1 MQNQLPGF
9 YMVRTSVVMNKNVY
23 LGYGIIKKQNT
34 YEVLIYTKA
43 KQYTFLWGELFYNE
57 WIDSTSQII
66 AKTSFDAVI
75 WYLLFGSK

>member
-9 YMVRTSVVMNKNVY
+9 YMVRTSVVMSKNVY

-43 KQYTFLWGELFYNE
+43 KQYFISLRR
-57 WIDSTSQII
+57 II
-66 AKTSFDAVI
+66 
-75 WYLLFGSK
+75 LQ